1 MKICLPELTPNLHG
15 CAELGPPADLFGGED
30 RQDGR
35 ARGEERR
42 RQELAAPAAA
52 RGEPDAGARPFVE
65 PSAVAKRAERSAT
78 AFEEQG
84 SELGLVHRILLR
96 ATGASF
102 LRRDAKAVRIL
113 NPGRNKRKKSM
124 PAKKCVRRKSIP
136 QPEMAWC
143 EFPR

>member
-1 MKICLPELTPNLHG
+1 MLSPRSIQRAMPRAPACSSARGNDRKSGTTQRSEAFRQAVKICLPELTPNLHG

-65 PSAVAKRAERSAT
+65 PSAVAKR
-78 AFEEQG
+78 
-84 SELGLVHRILLR
+84 
-96 ATGASF
+96 
-102 LRRDAKAVRIL
+102 
-113 NPGRNKRKKSM
+113 
-124 PAKKCVRRKSIP
+124 
-136 QPEMAWC
+136 
-143 EFPR
+143 